1 MTFRR
6 GVRLGIDP
14 GTVRI
19 GVARCDPDGILAT
32 PLAPIARGPGDLA
45 AIAAVAVECDAFEII
60 VGLPLTLKG
69 SRGPAAAAALE
80 FAEALA
86 ECVAPIPVRMVDER
100 LSTAAA
106 QRTLHLAG
114 RDTRTSRSVIDGAA
128 ATLIVQSA
136 VDYEKRSGAPAG
148 RMVETR

>member
-6 GVRLGIDP
+6 GVRLGVDV

-32 PLAPIARGPGDLA
+32 PLPNVPRGEGDVAALVALA
-45 AIAAVAVECDAFEII
+45 AEFDAMEVI
-60 VGLPLTLKG
+60 VGLPLTLAG
-69 SRGPAAAAALE
+69 TSGPAVTSVTEFATALAAAL
-80 FAEALA
+80 A
-86 ECVAPIPVRMVDER
+86 VPVRMVDER

-106 QRTLHLAG
+106 QRTLFAAG
-114 RDTRTSRSVIDGAA
+114 RDTRSSRSTIDGAA

-136 VDYEKRSGAPAG
+136 VDFEKSTGTPAG
-148 RMVETR
+148 RTVEIR